1 MKNALEWFLSTTV
14 FSHKPVGLITASTS
28 GEKAQEQLRLV
39 MKTIE
44 TNFNDET
51 ELLIKGIKGKLNED
65 GAINDVKTMG
75 EVQKFIS
82 SFEKLLHK

>member
-1 MKNALEWFLSTTV
+1 MKNALEWCESTTV
-14 FSHKPVGLITASTS
+14 FSHKPVELITASAS
-28 GEKAQEQLRLV
+28 GEKVQEHLRLV
-39 MKTIE
+39 MKIIE

-65 GAINDVKTMG
+65 GTINAVKTME